1 MKGLFLNTTMFAD
14 SIVIRNK
21 ESGKEPKHTHVYKD
35 MIDQIEKISPPKNDQ
50 EMIKMIKD
58 MNASKIEGAYH
69 EGMDAT

>member
-21 ESGKEPKHTHVYKD
+21 ASGKEPKHTHVYKD
-35 MIDQIEKISPPKNDQ
+35 MIDKIEEIIHPKNDQ
-50 EMIKMIKD
+50 EMTKMIKD

>member
-14 SIVIRNK
+14 SILIRNK
-21 ESGKEPKHTHVYKD
+21 KSGDIKHTHVYKD
-35 MIDQIEKISPPKNDQ
+35 MIDQIEEITPPKNDQ
-50 EMIKMIKD
+50 EMKKIVQD